1 MTDLSA
7 YPISVGTELYV
18 FLDIPNN
25 PLRFSDSDRP
35 RTVDSE
41 NYASLGSLLGVGA
54 SVSSIRATR
63 SSMTISVN
71 GIPSENLSGALSDDV
86 KGSKVQIRRGYVNPT
101 TGVLIDTP
109 VLKFTGKID
118 SVAFRETFSTGNST
132 FQIVFNAISDLNRLQ
147 NLVSGR
153 KTNNS
158 SEQSYFPNDTAF
170 SRVARIRN
178 TNFNFGSPNPHP
190 TFGTTR

>member
-41 NYASLGSLLGVGA
+41 TYASLGSLLGVGA
-54 SVSSIRATR
+54 AVSSIRATR
-63 SSMTISVN
+63 SNMTISIS
-71 GIPSENLSGALSDDV
+71 GIPSENLSGGLSDDV
-86 KGSKVQIRRGYVNPT
+86 KGSRVQIRRGWINPAS
-101 TGVLIDTP
+101 GELIDAP
-109 VLKFTGKID
+109 VLKFSGKID
-118 SVAFRETFSTGNST
+118 SVAFRETFSTGSST
-132 FQIVFNAISDLNRLQ
+132 FQIVFNAVSDLNRLQ

-153 KTNNS
+153 KTNLS
-158 SEQSYFPNDTAF
+158 SQQSYFPNDTAF
-170 SRVARIRN
+170 SRITKIRN

-190 TFGTTR
+190 RYGTTR